1 MMSRTFSGM
10 EFPHYLYAKTWSKEK
25 TAQSL
30 GAGAKWYALVNTQ
43 KMKLVCSSP
52 EVRRFSTQVIQ
63 QI

>member
-1 MMSRTFSGM
+1 M

-25 TAQSL
+25 TALSL

-52 EVRRFSTQVIQ
+52 EVRRFSTEVIQ